1 MLYTYL
7 FQDIVEDW
15 FVRVWYMW
23 YMQAQLTLW
32 NLAAFKKIMPKA
44 SEESV

>member
-7 FQDIVEDW
+7 FQGIVEDW
-15 FVRVWYMW
+15 FVHVW